1 MTFETLTKEQFEAY
15 IFASQKIVRDNK
27 IKTHKVKKVT
37 TNAVKSVKSVSVI
50 DDETISCD
58 NKDKVVMRIFNKR
71 INEEISIFIPKYYIF
86 DITYFL
92 KENYLITRD
101 SNNKI
106 NIYITPLIRTLIS
119 DFRSYVKKDETL
131 ARTLKERVISEAL
144 RLIRKSV
151 EKSKVVI
158 INNKEYI
165 KILADFKKTDKENH
179 YAILNATDTTR
190 NI

>member
-1 MTFETLTKEQFEAY
+1 MSFSVFHVDKRSEY
-15 IFASQKIVRDNK
+15 K
-27 IKTHKVKKVT
+27 IKTHKVKKTKVT
-37 TNAVKSVKSVSVI
+37 KTASVKTVI
-50 DDETISCD
+50 DDNTITCD
-58 NKDKVVMRIFNKR
+58 NKEKVRISVYDKLN
-71 INEEISIFIPKYYIF
+71 NEISIYIPKYYIF

-101 SNNKI
+101 NDNRI

-119 DFRSYVKKDETL
+119 DFRSYVKKDESL

-151 EKSKVVI
+151 EKSKIVI

-165 KILADFKKTDKENH
+165 KINADFKKTDKENH
-179 YAILNATDTTR
+179 YAIVNNQKHSTTKS
-190 NI
+190 I

>member
-15 IFASQKIVRDNK
+15 K
-27 IKTHKVKKVT
+27 IKTHKVKKVA
-37 TNAVKSVKSVSVI
+37 TNSKVSVKTASII

-101 SNNKI
+101 SDNKI

-151 EKSKVVI
+151 EKSKIVI

-165 KILADFKKTDKENH
+165 KVIADFKKTDKENY
-179 YAILNATDTTR
+179 YAIVNNNKYRDTN

>member
-1 MTFETLTKEQFEAY
+1 MTFETLSKEQYEA
-15 IFASQKIVRDNK
+15 FK
-27 IKTHKVKKVT
+27 IKAHKVKKVA
-37 TNAVKSVKSVSVI
+37 TNAVKSTSI
-50 DDETISCD
+50 LDDDIISCD

-71 INEEISIFIPKYYIF
+71 INEEIYIFIPKYYIF

-101 SNNKI
+101 KDNKI

-165 KILADFKKTDKENH
+165 KILADFKKTDKENY
-179 YAILNATDTTR
+179 YAIVNNHKHRDT
-190 NI
+190 NEL

>member
-1 MTFETLTKEQFEAY
+1 MTFGTLTKEQFEAY
-15 IFASQKIVRDNK
+15 K
-27 IKTHKVKKVT
+27 IKTHKKKSVA
-37 TNAVKSVKSVSVI
+37 TNAVKSVKSTSI
-50 DDETISCD
+50 LDDDIISCD

-179 YAILNATDTTR
+179 YAIVNNHKHRD
-190 NI
+190 NHYV

>member
-15 IFASQKIVRDNK
+15 K
-27 IKTHKVKKVT
+27 IKTHKT
-37 TNAVKSVKSVSVI
+37 RAVKSVKSTSI
-50 DDETISCD
+50 LDDDIISCD

-86 DITYFL
+86 DIRYFL

-101 SNNKI
+101 KDNKI

-119 DFRSYVKKDETL
+119 DFRSYVKKDESL
-131 ARTLKERVISEAL
+131 ARTMRERIDISVI

-151 EKSKVVI
+151 EKSKEIVI
-158 INNKEYI
+158 DNKKYIRINAI
-165 KILADFKKTDKENH
+165 FKKTDKENY
-179 YAILNATDTTR
+179 YAILNIENKNNA
-190 NI
+190 I